1 MQSPG
6 DVDWLRVDE
15 EDACL
20 SSYQQSKS
28 KDQSHLPD
36 WLRDYNASS
45 EIEAQRKNSKKKMDS
60 KGRRESSDRSSIS
73 RDPLERASILKSPL
87 RPKDNQF
94 SEESEGFMEDRQSV
108 GDLAENDTCYD
119 PIAMYFR
126 LFHFISGL
134 AATITF
140 LCNIY
145 DFLYSYEGIR
155 DRIIHLY
162 AALFGLIIVAVELE
176 VPAIVQRL
184 KLMDVW
190 SCRGSFYIF
199 VGCLTIQD
207 GFEQPF
213 HLGVFQNVAG
223 IILCLVAMLYVLMVG
238 RCF

>member
-15 EDACL
+15 EDGNL

-36 WLRDYNASS
+36 WLRDPNPSS
-45 EIEAQRKNSKKKMDS
+45 EMGAQRKNSKKKMDS

-73 RDPLERASILKSPL
+73 GDPERAPILKSPL
-87 RPKDNQF
+87 RPKDSHFN
-94 SEESEGFMEDRQSV
+94 EESEAFMEDRQSV
-108 GDLAENDTCYD
+108 QELAEEDTCYD

-134 AATITF
+134 AATISF

-145 DFLYSYEGIR
+145 DFLYSYESIR

-184 KLMDVW
+184 KIMDLW

-199 VGCLTIQD
+199 VGCLTIED
-207 GFEQPF
+207 GFYRPF
-213 HLGVFQNVAG
+213 HLGLIQNVAG
-223 IILCLVAMLYVLMVG
+223 IILCLVAVFYVLMV
-238 RCF
+238 RR